1 MIMDELSPSKPPPK
15 RSIFNQPS
23 WSNPQ
28 QIGTADEFFHRSNQT
43 YVDVAAEAER
53 KRKGR
58 EARKQRLLTRS
69 DAIERRAVK
78 RRRVL
83 DDSSDEDDSSS
94 SEYTNQSVARKQDLI
109 SIVAESN
116 DVASPNLE
124 NSKSSPKSSPK
135 SLSKR
140 YQDTIIAGK
149 VDQSLPH
156 PLNIIDLED
165 EEERPMVEKGGQK
178 ESSDDDIAVTH
189 IKAPNPPIEDDFPV
203 SDDEFAELARKA
215 REKARR
221 KRLEE
226 DLASAT
232 PDPPPSI
239 ENEYQQRSQSHHQP
253 TPPPPTSDP
262 VVQILIT
269 SQIANTEPLI
279 VCRGL
284 SQRLKDVRLAWCQRQ
299 GFKPEF
305 IPTVFLTWK
314 SKRLFDV
321 TTCKSLGIVVNST
334 GEIPKGQKDVIGGEE
349 TQVHMEAMTVELFE
363 KHQKAKR
370 RGIDEDDEDE
380 VAAKESA
387 SVAQKQEVQVKIIL
401 KAKGF
406 EDFKLIVKPVSSILF
421 NSSTCLFIDYL

>member
-1 MIMDELSPSKPPPK
+1 MIMNELSPSKPPPK

-58 EARKQRLLTRS
+58 EARKQRLQTRG
-69 DAIERRAVK
+69 DAIERRATK

-94 SEYTNQSVARKQDLI
+94 SEYTNQPVTQKQDLI

-116 DVASPNLE
+116 DVASPSLE
-124 NSKSSPKSSPK
+124 KSESSPK

-140 YQDTIIAGK
+140 YQDTVIAGK
-149 VDQSLPH
+149 IDQSLPH

-165 EEERPMVEKGGQK
+165 EEERPSVEKGGEK
-178 ESSDDDIAVTH
+178 ESSDDDIDITH
-189 IKAPNPPIEDDFPV
+189 IKVPKPPVEDDFPV

-232 PDPPPSI
+232 PDPPPSTT
-239 ENEYQQRSQSHHQP
+239 ENEHQERSQSHHQP
-253 TPPPPTSDP
+253 TPPPPISDP

-321 TTCKSLGIVVNST
+321 TTCKSLGIAVNSA
-334 GEIPKGQKDVIGGEE
+334 GKVSKGQKDIVGEEE

-370 RGIDEDDEDE
+370 RGMDEDDEDE
-380 VAAKESA
+380 VAAEECA

-406 EDFKLIVKPVSSILF
+406 EDFKLIVKPVSSMLF